1 MEPKATA
8 CDRVLALEIERR
20 LAAGIA
26 MGPESRH
33 FLSSTFS
40 IESPAELSP
49 LLDEPDISDA
59 QSLLELLFTPDEAAR
74 TDLETVIEKHRCSA
88 EDQQRLVTAL
98 SRKNLAVPIKFPEQE
113 EAPLINLT
121 KDLLETYVQGLKIT
135 VRLPEILIEAINR
148 KLARRERAVIKA
160 VLRHAPLELTD
171 PISTFFVRL
180 IERSNR
186 SAKSLRADLELCL
199 AVFAEQ
205 PAVEQLFG
213 LFMAKKRRLLQQL
226 QLAARFEKQ
235 LAADNMETL
244 MLKGVRIPH
253 IDQDE
258 ARRSIARIDD
268 ICLAVFEKTDPQ
280 LQIATDVD
288 LGNFSDHDDLE
299 TAFRILS

>member
-8 CDRVLALEIERR
+8 CARVLALEIERR
-20 LAAGIA
+20 LADGIA

-40 IESPAELSP
+40 IESPAELGA
-49 LLDEPDISDA
+49 LLKEPDISDA

-74 TDLETVIEKHRCSA
+74 TDLEMVIEKHSCSA
-88 EDQQRLVTAL
+88 EDQQRIVAAL
-98 SRKNLAVPIKFPEQE
+98 NRKNLAVPINFSEQE
-113 EAPLINLT
+113 GALLVGLT
-121 KDLLETYVQGLKIT
+121 KDLLETYVRGLNIT
-135 VRLPEILIEAINR
+135 VRLPTLLIEAIER
-148 KLARRERAVIKA
+148 KMVPQAGARIKA
-160 VLRHAPLELTD
+160 ILRHAPLELTD
-171 PISTFFVRL
+171 PICSFFVKL
-180 IERSNR
+180 VECSNR
-186 SAKSLRADLELCL
+186 SAESIQADLELCL
-199 AVFAEQ
+199 AIFAEQ
-205 PAVEQLFG
+205 PAVKHLFD

-268 ICLAVFEKTDPQ
+268 ICLTVFEITDPQ
-280 LQIATDVD
+280 LQTPTDVER
-288 LGNFSDHDDLE
+288 GNFSDRDDLE
-299 TAFRILS
+299 KAFRILS